1 MREVLKKFKKL
12 QPAPVAIFGAGLSGQ
27 GVKNLLDRM
36 EWEYQ
41 IFDEQGR
48 AFEMA
53 DARNCSMVVT
63 SPGFYPQHP
72 WYKLAEKEG
81 KEILGELEFGALF
94 LDGQK
99 VVAITGTNGKTSVT
113 TLMHHVCQA
122 LGIKSVIAGNIG
134 TPITELIAE
143 GLHQETTI
151 FLETS
156 SFQARNLKYFK
167 PTEVIWTNFAPDHLD
182 YHGNLNEYFR
192 AKYRLL
198 EFNKFEKCM
207 VGESVHHYGKKH
219 GFIFP
224 ESVKIIGKFSK
235 EQVSLPTNHF
245 LSNAPQLEN
254 LALVQSWF
262 TQRGLNQNDFYKI
275 VENYHGQPH
284 RLQVIKSKIKDIT
297 FWNDSKATNH
307 SAVLAA
313 CKNFTDKFFW
323 IGGGKSKGE
332 DLEGFAGLL
341 KPYIKKAFL
350 FGETGPALHSALKN
364 HGLWSVLCED
374 LKDAVTSAIRFATSP
389 IDILFSPG
397 FSSFDQYK
405 NYQERGKHFED
416 IVLDLKKG
424 REEDTSLIFKPFALP
439 TGR

>member
-122 LGIKSVIAGNIG
+122 RGIKSVIAGNVG

-182 YHGNLNEYFR
+182 YHYNLNEYFR

-235 EQVSLPTNHF
+235 QQVSLPTNHF

-254 LALVQSWF
+254 LALVESWF

-313 CKNFTDKFFW
+313 CKNFTGKLFW

-389 IDILFSPG
+389 MDILFSPG